1 MKYFFS
7 LVACLSSLMN
17 GASAA
22 PLRFVAEVYGDTQH
36 DRKESFTA
44 PVSTSVNGGYAVP
57 PFGTAQWDV
66 SASTSGGMLSARA
79 FYKTVSTNGT
89 GIAPDVGGS
98 ALAFIDDTL
107 YFSRNQGVVQLSVTL
122 ALSGSCTATPG
133 DNPFGGPRAT
143 CSGGLSVVISD
154 AVFFGVSGGSE
165 ETRIRFIDTTGS
177 GTGDIAIPITYSLG
191 VQGSAH
197 DGVADGDYSHTGHL
211 YLSAPGVTLRT
222 ESGRTYAS
230 PPPTLNILR
239 AGTNVVISW
248 STNVSGYQLES
259 TANLAAGNQWVAV
272 TNTPAVVGLENV
284 VTNSVSPIGIFY
296 RLKK

>member
-1 MKYFFS
+1 MKYFFA

-17 GASAA
+17 GAGAA

-57 PFGTAQWDV
+57 PYGTAQWAV
-66 SASTSGGMLSARA
+66 SANTSGGMLSARA
-79 FYKTVSTNGT
+79 FYQTVATNIAGL
-89 GIAPDVGGS
+89 APDVGGS

-107 YFSRNQGVVQLSVTL
+107 YFSRNQGAVQLSVTL
-122 ALSGSCTATPG
+122 ALSGSCSATPG
-133 DNPFGGPRAT
+133 NNPFGGPRAT
-143 CSGGLSVVISD
+143 CSGGLSVVINGN
-154 AVFFGVSGGSE
+154 VFFGVNGGTE
-165 ETRIRFIDTTGS
+165 ETRIYNFDS
-177 GTGDIAIPITYSLG
+177 NAAGTGDIAVPITYTLN
-191 VQGSAH
+191 VQGEAH

-211 YLSAPGVTLRT
+211 YLSAPGLLRT
-222 ESGRTYAS
+222 ESGQSYALR
-230 PPPTLNILR
+230 PTLNILR

-259 TANLAAGNQWVAV
+259 TANLVAGNQWVAV
-272 TNTPAVVGLENV
+272 TNTPTVVGLENV